1 MVISSNQNIPMLDK
15 NNRPVEPAKIP
26 PPHRPMN
33 TWKHMVVYFCIWF
46 LVAVLVMVYFTSTGS
61 PQAGLL
67 EVGVS
72 ALIFVILFHLVMK
85 FFPFVSKIITSV
97 IVIGFGITLI
107 YVNYHFLKVI
117 KKDAHLEEL
126 LVGDLLVKKIMKT
139 IKKEPFAVAVKE
151 EIPKAVSKPEYENYG
166 KPPLAMT
173 PGQLKMSIAD
183 PTRPEIAFSYITALS
198 PAIKAGTTLM
208 AGKYKTETIV
218 SNMRMEVS
226 VLEFTTKGC
235 ELLPLEFTNISELAL
250 MPPLN
255 FIHEV
260 PVMTFE
266 KPRLQ
271 SPISEMNTFIQ
282 FIKLHGPIKDN
293 RIPIN

>member
-1 MVISSNQNIPMLDK
+1 MVAYL
-15 NNRPVEPAKIP
+15 
-26 PPHRPMN
+26 
-33 TWKHMVVYFCIWF
+33 CIWF

-67 EVGVS
+67 EVGAS

-97 IVIGFGITLI
+97 LVIGLGIALI
-107 YVNYHFLKVI
+107 YMNYHFLKVV

-126 LVGDLLVKKIMKT
+126 LVGDLLVKKIVKT
-139 IKKEPFAVAVKE
+139 IKKEPIAVAVKE
-151 EIPKAVSKPEYENYG
+151 EIPKAVSKPEYEKYG
-166 KPPLAMT
+166 KPPPAMT
-173 PGQLKMSIAD
+173 LGQLKMSIAD
-183 PTRPEIAFSYITALS
+183 PTRPEIEFSYITALS

-218 SNMRMEVS
+218 SNMRTELS
-226 VLEFTTKGC
+226 GLEFTTKGC
-235 ELLPLEFTNISELAL
+235 ELLPLESTDSRELAL
-250 MPPLN
+250 LPPLN

-260 PVMTFE
+260 PVLTFE

>member
-1 MVISSNQNIPMLDK
+1 LDK
-15 NNRPVEPAKIP
+15 NTRPVEPAKIP

-33 TWKHMVVYFCIWF
+33 TWKHMVAYLCIWF

-97 IVIGFGITLI
+97 LVIGFGIALI
-107 YVNYHFLKVI
+107 YVNYHFLRVV

-139 IKKEPFAVAVKE
+139 IKKEPIAVAVKE
-151 EIPKAVSKPEYENYG
+151 KIPKAVPKPEYE
-166 KPPLAMT
+166 KPPPAMILE
-173 PGQLKMSIAD
+173 QLKMSIAD
-183 PTRPEIAFSYITALS
+183 PTRSEIAFSYITALS

-208 AGKYKTETIV
+208 AEKYKTETIV
-218 SNMRMEVS
+218 STMRTEVS
-226 VLEFTTKGC
+226 GLEFATKGC
-235 ELLPLEFTNISELAL
+235 ELLPLESTDSRELTL
-250 MPPLN
+250 LPPLN

>member
-1 MVISSNQNIPMLDK
+1 MLDK

-33 TWKHMVVYFCIWF
+33 TWKHMVAYLCIWF
-46 LVAVLVMVYFTSTGS
+46 LVAVLVMVYFTSTGL

-67 EVGVS
+67 EVGAS

-85 FFPFVSKIITSV
+85 FFPLVSKIITSV
-97 IVIGFGITLI
+97 IVIGFGIALI

-126 LVGDLLVKKIMKT
+126 LVGDLLVKKIVKT
-139 IKKEPFAVAVKE
+139 IKKEPIAVAVKE
-151 EIPKAVSKPEYENYG
+151 EIPKAVSKPKYGKYENYE
-166 KPPLAMT
+166 KPPPAMILD
-173 PGQLKMSIAD
+173 QLKMSIAD
-183 PTRPEIAFSYITALS
+183 PTRSEIAFSHITALS

-208 AGKYKTETIV
+208 AEKHKTETTV
-218 SNMRMEVS
+218 SNMRTEVFG
-226 VLEFTTKGC
+226 LEFTSKGR
-235 ELLPLEFTNISELAL
+235 ELLPLEFTNSRELAL
-250 MPPLN
+250 LPPLN
-255 FIHEV
+255 FIHEA

-266 KPRLQ
+266 EPGLQ
-271 SPISEMNTFIQ
+271 SPISETNTFIQ

>member
-1 MVISSNQNIPMLDK
+1 MLNK

-67 EVGVS
+67 EVGAS

-85 FFPFVSKIITSV
+85 FFPLVSKIITSV
-97 IVIGFGITLI
+97 LVIGFGITLI

-126 LVGDLLVKKIMKT
+126 LVGDLLVKKIVKT
-139 IKKEPFAVAVKE
+139 IKKEPIAVAVKE
-151 EIPKAVSKPEYENYG
+151 EIPKAVSKAKYGKYENYE
-166 KPPLAMT
+166 KPPPAMIL
-173 PGQLKMSIAD
+173 GQLKMLIAD
-183 PTRPEIAFSYITALS
+183 PTRSEIAFSYITELS

-208 AGKYKTETIV
+208 AEKYKTETIV
-218 SNMRMEVS
+218 STMRTEVS
-226 VLEFTTKGC
+226 GLEFTTKGR
-235 ELLPLEFTNISELAL
+235 ELLPLEFTNSRELAL
-250 MPPLN
+250 LPPLN

-266 KPRLQ
+266 EPGLQ

>member
-1 MVISSNQNIPMLDK
+1 
-15 NNRPVEPAKIP
+15 
-26 PPHRPMN
+26 
-33 TWKHMVVYFCIWF
+33 MVVYFCIWF

-97 IVIGFGITLI
+97 LVIGFGITLI
-107 YVNYHFLKVI
+107 YMNYHFLRVI

-139 IKKEPFAVAVKE
+139 IKKEPIAVAVKE
-151 EIPKAVSKPEYENYG
+151 KIPKAVPKPEYEKYGNYE
-166 KPPLAMT
+166 KPPPAMILD
-173 PGQLKMSIAD
+173 QLKMSIAG
-183 PTRPEIAFSYITALS
+183 PTRSEIAFSYITALS
-198 PAIKAGTTLM
+198 PAIKAVTTLM
-208 AGKYKTETIV
+208 AEKYKTETIV
-218 SNMRMEVS
+218 STMRTEVS
-226 VLEFTTKGC
+226 GLEFTTKGR
-235 ELLPLEFTNISELAL
+235 ELLPLEFTNSRELAL
-250 MPPLN
+250 LPPLN

-266 KPRLQ
+266 EPGLQ

>member
-1 MVISSNQNIPMLDK
+1 MLDK

-33 TWKHMVVYFCIWF
+33 TWKHMVAYLCIWF

-67 EVGVS
+67 EVGAS

-85 FFPFVSKIITSV
+85 FFPLVSKIITSV
-97 IVIGFGITLI
+97 LVIGLGIALI
-107 YVNYHFLKVI
+107 YMNYHFLKVV

-139 IKKEPFAVAVKE
+139 IKKEPIAVAIKE
-151 EIPKAVSKPEYENYG
+151 EIPKAVSKP
-166 KPPLAMT
+166 PPAMT
-173 PGQLKMSIAD
+173 LGQLKMSIAD
-183 PTRPEIAFSYITALS
+183 PTRPEIEFSYITALS
-198 PAIKAGTTLM
+198 PAIKAGTTLV
-208 AGKYKTETIV
+208 ARKYKTETIV
-218 SNMRMEVS
+218 SNMRTEVS
-226 VLEFTTKGC
+226 GLEFTTKGR
-235 ELLPLEFTNISELAL
+235 ELLPLEFTNSRELTL
-250 MPPLN
+250 LPPLN
-255 FIHEV
+255 FIHEA
-260 PVMTFE
+260 PVLTFE
-266 KPRLQ
+266 EPRLQ

>member
-1 MVISSNQNIPMLDK
+1 MVAYL
-15 NNRPVEPAKIP
+15 
-26 PPHRPMN
+26 
-33 TWKHMVVYFCIWF
+33 CIWF

-67 EVGVS
+67 EVGAS

-85 FFPFVSKIITSV
+85 FFPLVSKIITSV
-97 IVIGFGITLI
+97 LVIGLGIALI
-107 YVNYHFLKVI
+107 YMNYHFLKVV

-139 IKKEPFAVAVKE
+139 IKKEPIAVAIKE
-151 EIPKAVSKPEYENYG
+151 EIPKAVSKP
-166 KPPLAMT
+166 PPAMT
-173 PGQLKMSIAD
+173 LGQLKMSIAD
-183 PTRPEIAFSYITALS
+183 PTRPEIEFSYITALS
-198 PAIKAGTTLM
+198 PAIKAGTTLV
-208 AGKYKTETIV
+208 ARKYKTETIV
-218 SNMRMEVS
+218 SNMRTEVS
-226 VLEFTTKGC
+226 GLEFTTKGR
-235 ELLPLEFTNISELAL
+235 ELLPLEFTNSRELTL
-250 MPPLN
+250 LPPLN

-260 PVMTFE
+260 PVLTFE
-266 KPRLQ
+266 EPRLQ

>member
-1 MVISSNQNIPMLDK
+1 MLDK

-33 TWKHMVVYFCIWF
+33 TWKHMVAYLCIWF

-67 EVGVS
+67 EVGAS

-85 FFPFVSKIITSV
+85 FFPLVSKIITSV
-97 IVIGFGITLI
+97 LVIGLGIALI
-107 YVNYHFLKVI
+107 YMNYHFLKVV

-139 IKKEPFAVAVKE
+139 IKKEPIAVAIKE
-151 EIPKAVSKPEYENYG
+151 EIPKAVSKP
-166 KPPLAMT
+166 PPAMT
-173 PGQLKMSIAD
+173 LGQLKMSIAD
-183 PTRPEIAFSYITALS
+183 PTRPEIEFSYITALS
-198 PAIKAGTTLM
+198 PAIKAGTTLV
-208 AGKYKTETIV
+208 ARKYKTETIV
-218 SNMRMEVS
+218 SNMRTEVS
-226 VLEFTTKGC
+226 GLEFTTKGR
-235 ELLPLEFTNISELAL
+235 ELLPLEFTNSRELTL
-250 MPPLN
+250 LPPLN

-260 PVMTFE
+260 PVLTFE
-266 KPRLQ
+266 EPRLQ